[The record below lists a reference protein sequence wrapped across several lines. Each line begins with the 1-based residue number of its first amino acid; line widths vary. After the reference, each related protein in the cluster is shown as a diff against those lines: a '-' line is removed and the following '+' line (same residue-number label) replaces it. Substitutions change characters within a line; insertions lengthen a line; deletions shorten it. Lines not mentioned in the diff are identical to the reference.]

1 MSAVPT
7 RDSKLDAPQ
16 RGLSGL
22 LGVLGA
28 RGAARLVGLALAI
41 VCAVPLGI
49 GAWLTPS
56 PTGMG
61 THRAIGLPPC
71 GFLLATRRPC
81 MTCGMTTA
89 VSLAAQGRLLES
101 ARVQPAGA
109 LVAVVLAS
117 GLLAGLHALATGI
130 TLRPLL
136 DAVTNTRTLI
146 AAGVILVG
154 AWGYKVWI
162 ESLPPGAAATVRDS
176 GTAPKAE

>member
-1 MSAVPT
+1 SP
-7 RDSKLDAPQ
+7 LDAPQ

-22 LGVLGA
+22 LGVRGA
-28 RGAARLVGLALAI
+28 PGAARRVGLALAI
-41 VCAVPLGI
+41 VCAVPLVI

-117 GLLAGLHALATGI
+117 
-130 TLRPLL
+130 
-136 DAVTNTRTLI
+136 
-146 AAGVILVG
+146 
-154 AWGYKVWI
+154 
-162 ESLPPGAAATVRDS
+162 
-176 GTAPKAE
+176 